1 MPPTATLSPHNDAIR
16 ASDADRE
23 TALGLLR
30 NHWLAG
36 RLTLEEYERRCD
48 EAVAGRFLDDLRRSL
63 RELPYPL
70 PELAPPTP
78 PLPVPAAASASPPAS
93 QASAVMSL
101 ALGALS
107 LAGLMMSLGMLFV
120 LTLPASAW
128 AWSLG
133 RRSARDNT
141 GLVRA
146 IALAGEALAIFATVL
161 GCLALTAC
169 ATIIAAR

>member
-1 MPPTATLSPHNDAIR
+1 MPPTATLSPLDNAIR

-30 NHWLAG
+30 HHWLAG
-36 RLTLEEYERRCD
+36 RLTLDEYERRCD
-48 EAVAGRFLDDLRRSL
+48 EALAGRFLDDLRRSL

-70 PELAPPTP
+70 PEIAP
-78 PLPVPAAASASPPAS
+78 PLPPLPAPAGVAAPPAP
-93 QASAVMSL
+93 QAGAVLSL

-107 LAGLMMSLGMLFV
+107 LAGVVMSLGMLFI
-120 LTLPASAW
+120 LTLPASTW

-133 RRSARDNT
+133 RRSARHST

-146 IALAGEALAIFATVL
+146 IALAGQTLAILATVL
-161 GCLALTAC
+161 GCLALSAC
-169 ATIIAAR
+169 AAIVAAA